1 MAYYFKRIM
10 WWLGYRRVLY
20 MPASHGLPM
29 ADFWAWKYAPDAEK
43 RDYTERD
50 LPL

>member
-10 WWLGYRRVLY
+10 WWLCYRRVLY
-20 MPASHGLPM
+20 MPGEHGLLM
-29 ADFWAWKYAPDAEK
+29 ADFWVWTYAPDAEK